1 MLKKIAILLTAIVLS
16 MTMLSSFS
24 VSAESTKLSRAKI
37 MKITSDSWGEMTLK
51 LKKVKKCS
59 GYVVKISQNKS
70 FSKSKSYKIKANEKT
85 FRNLKQGRKYYVK
98 AKVYNNI
105 KIDGKPKTVYGK
117 WSKAKSVIIKE
128 NERDKERREQVK
140 QLTGIKLSSDV
151 HFLNYTRD
159 KWVYEEYDNAVSYDI
174 KAKIKIKKKELKR
187 IIKDNE
193 FTNKPKSY
201 IEDVS
206 LYNYNCDWWDL
217 KKSQIKE
224 YYRFSFAKRITKSV
238 MQKTATR
245 EIIVAKDEDKNGFVT
260 VYLALQ

>member
-1 MLKKIAILLTAIVLS
+1 MLKKIVIMLTAIVLS

-24 VSAESTKLSRAKI
+24 SSAESTKLSRAKI
-37 MKITSDSWGEMTLK
+37 TKITSDSWGEMTLK

-59 GYVVKISQNKS
+59 GYIVKISQKKN

-85 FRNLKQGRKYYVK
+85 FKSLKQGRKYYVK
-98 AKVYNNI
+98 AKVYKNI
-105 KIDGKPKTVYGK
+105 KIDGKPKTVYGR

-128 NERDKERREQVK
+128 NEKDKERREQVK

-151 HFLNYTRD
+151 HFLNYTRN

-187 IIKDNE
+187 IIKDKK
-193 FTNKPKSY
+193 FYKRPKSY
-201 IEDVS
+201 IS
-206 LYNYNCDWWDL
+206 TGIGYNCEWWDL

-224 YYRFSFAKRITKSV
+224 YYRCSFAKRITKSV

-245 EIIVAKDEDKNGFVT
+245 EIIVTKDEDKNGFVT